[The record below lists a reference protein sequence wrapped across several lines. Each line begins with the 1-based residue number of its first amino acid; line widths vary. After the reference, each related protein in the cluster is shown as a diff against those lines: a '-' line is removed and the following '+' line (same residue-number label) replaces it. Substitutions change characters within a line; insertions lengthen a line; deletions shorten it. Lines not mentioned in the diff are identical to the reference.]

1 MYEIKC
7 PNCHT
12 VFKVDENSYNEIVAQ
27 IRNEEFK
34 RELDDRF
41 KTMKIQKE
49 LEINDLK
56 RQSELTLKDQLTK
69 KEIEITK
76 LQTELTT
83 LSNQQSLAISN
94 ALNEKEKELL
104 NVKNE
109 IDLLKEK
116 HLRELNDL
124 KLNNDQKASEAKEER
139 IRLENK
145 LNALNNEKI
154 ISEKNIKE
162 RYEDQLKLKDEQI
175 AYYKDYKL
183 KLSTKMVGESLERY
197 CENEFNKLRATG
209 FQNSYFEKD
218 NDSKNGSKGDYIYRE
233 IVDGQEVVSIMFEM
247 KNEQDQTASKH
258 KNEDFFKELDKDRR
272 EKKCEYAVLVSLL
285 EADSDLYNNGIVDV
299 SYRYEKMYVIRPQFF
314 ISLITIL
321 RNAALKSLD
330 YRKELAI
337 IKEQNLDITRFEEN
351 MNNFKEAFGRN
362 YSLAAKRFN
371 EAIEEIDISILH
383 LEKIKPA
390 LLSSEINL
398 RLANNKVEDLTIKKL
413 TYRNPTMKE
422 MFDNLKK

>member
-1 MYEIKC
+1 MHEIKC
-7 PNCHT
+7 PHCHT
-12 VFKVDENSYNEIVAQ
+12 VFKVDENSYNEIVTQ
-27 IRNEEFK
+27 VRNDEFK
-34 RELDDRF
+34 RELDDRI
-41 KTMKIQKE
+41 KTVNIQKE
-49 LEINDLK
+49 LEMNDLK
-56 RQSELTLKDQLTK
+56 RQNELVLKDQLAK
-69 KEIEITK
+69 KEIEIAK
-76 LQTELTT
+76 LKTELIA
-83 LSNQQSLAISN
+83 LSDQQSLAVDN
-94 ALNEKEKELL
+94 ALNEKDKELL
-104 NVKNE
+104 EVRHE

-124 KLNNDQKASEAKEER
+124 KISNDRKISETMEEQ

-145 LNALNNEKI
+145 INALNSEKI
-154 ISEKNIKE
+154 INEKNLKE
-162 RYEDQLKLKDEQI
+162 RYEDQLRLKDEQI

-183 KLSTKMVGESLERY
+183 KLSTKMIGESLEKY

-218 NDSKNGSKGDYIYRE
+218 NDSRNGSKGDYIYRE

-247 KNEQDQTASKH
+247 KNEQDQTVAKH

-272 EKKCEYAVLVSLL
+272 EKGCEYAVLVTLL
-285 EADSDLYNNGIVDV
+285 ESDNDLYNSGIVDV

-330 YRKELAI
+330 YRRELAI
-337 IKEQNLDITRFEEN
+337 IKEQNIDITHFEEN

-362 YSLAAKRFN
+362 YNLAAKRFN
-371 EAIEEIDISILH
+371 EAIDEIDKSIQH
-383 LEKIKPA
+383 LEKIKKA
-390 LLSSEINL
+390 LQSSENNL

-413 TYRNPTMKE
+413 TYKNPTMKE
-422 MFDNLKK
+422 MFDSLKK